1 MRFSPALCTWYD
13 PARLSCP
20 CFAQPKLNGLRAVY
34 KDGHFFSRSG
44 DQWADSLLLHMIKPL
59 RRKFRR
65 PIVLDGE
72 FYRHGWTLDRIAE
85 AVSLFRKEPG
95 SDTLQVG
102 FYVFDVAS
110 DAPFAERCARY
121 AKVVVGVCN
130 HVKPVPPLHVESVAA
145 ADAIHDWN
153 LRTGFE
159 GVIYRTGCGGYRPG
173 RDQCLMKRKEKRGSG
188 FTAERE
194 FKPRVDRWNFRSQAS
209 I

>member
-1 MRFSPALCTWYD
+1 MRFSPALCTWYE
-13 PARLSCP
+13 PARLSLP

-34 KDGHFFSRSG
+34 KDSHFFSRSG
-44 DQWADSLLLHMIKPL
+44 NQWADSLLLHMIKPL

-95 SDTLQVG
+95 SDTLEIG
-102 FYVFDVAS
+102 FYVFDIAS
-110 DAPFAERCARY
+110 EAPFVERCARY
-121 AKVVVGVCN
+121 AKLVPNVCS
-130 HVKPVPPLHVESVAA
+130 HVQPVPALSVESLAA
-145 ADAIHDWN
+145 ADAIHAWN

-159 GVIYRTGCGGYRPG
+159 GTIYRTGNSGYRPG

-188 FTAERE
+188 FTIERE
-194 FKPRVDRWNFRSQAS
+194 FKPRVDRWNALPQHS